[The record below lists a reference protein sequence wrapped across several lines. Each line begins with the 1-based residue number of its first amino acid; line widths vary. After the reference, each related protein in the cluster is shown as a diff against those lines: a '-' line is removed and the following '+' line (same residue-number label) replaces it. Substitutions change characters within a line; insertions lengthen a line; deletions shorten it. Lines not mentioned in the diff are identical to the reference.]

1 MEILKH
7 LGTLE
12 VLPIQRL
19 GARSLASYADAGSH
33 RSCIEPHT
41 SNCQG
46 ALFVPR
52 LAHSLA
58 SYADAGSLVKLQ
70 QFIAR
75 FLTLKI
81 FYNVSKAWY
90 IKF

>member
-19 GARSLASYADAGSH
+19 GARSLADVSSAGSH

-41 SNCQG
+41 SNCQD
-46 ALFVPR
+46 ALFVP
-52 LAHSLA
+52 
-58 SYADAGSLVKLQ
+58 SYSNL
-70 QFIAR
+70 
-75 FLTLKI
+75 
-81 FYNVSKAWY
+81 
-90 IKF
+90 